1 MSFLRKTK
9 QEPMMG
15 SLLKKLHRLCN
26 ACTKCERN
34 PTPLGGAGI
43 PQKSGEN
50 DRCIGAK
57 MVCCR
62 WQMRSWIYCK
72 LLALSA
78 IFCET
83 IQPVTP
89 SNNKVRNFWVA
100 MTPYFF
106 SQGIN
111 YRTVAIPF
119 GVAVWRC
126 AVSFT
131 KQQKPML
138 ITWPQNAPN
147 SLKVMPNISTPWRLS
162 KPNIFP
168 MDDFPVIGYPCYVQR
183 TLGSRAGKHC

>member
-15 SLLKKLHRLCN
+15 SWFTKLHRLGN

-34 PTPLGGAGI
+34 SNPLGGAGI
-43 PQKSGEN
+43 RQKSGEN
-50 DRCIGAK
+50 DPYIGAK
-57 MVCCR
+57 MICCR

-72 LLALSA
+72 LSALSA

-100 MTPYFF
+100 MTPYFV

-111 YRTVAIPF
+111 YRTLANPF
-119 GVAVWRC
+119 GVAVPTVCRIVHETTKANVDNLTPDC
-126 AVSFT
+126 AKFSESDAEYFDALVTFQAKHIPNGWFSSNRNSR
-131 KQQKPML
+131 
-138 ITWPQNAPN
+138 ITSGQ
-147 SLKVMPNISTPWRLS
+147 
-162 KPNIFP
+162 
-168 MDDFPVIGYPCYVQR
+168 
-183 TLGSRAGKHC
+183 TLLVARR